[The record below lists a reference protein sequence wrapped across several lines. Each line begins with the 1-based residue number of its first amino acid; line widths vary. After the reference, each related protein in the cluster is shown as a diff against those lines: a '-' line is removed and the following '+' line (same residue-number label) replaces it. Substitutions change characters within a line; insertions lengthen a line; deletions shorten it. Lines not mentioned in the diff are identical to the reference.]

1 MNLCYRDRE
10 RVKNYLALPC
20 FNRAN
25 TIDVMEVTEETSG
38 LKSTIGS
45 ATELL
50 RYDGANGY
58 NTGTYGKIMKGG
70 GTQITLDAS
79 KIKLIPKE

>member
-1 MNLCYRDRE
+1 MKHYTVFLTDFTIS
-10 RVKNYLALPC
+10 LALPC

-25 TIDVMEVTEETSG
+25 TIDVMEVTEETTG

-58 NTGTYGKIMKGG
+58 STGTYGKIMKGG
-70 GTQITLDAS
+70 GTQITIDTS